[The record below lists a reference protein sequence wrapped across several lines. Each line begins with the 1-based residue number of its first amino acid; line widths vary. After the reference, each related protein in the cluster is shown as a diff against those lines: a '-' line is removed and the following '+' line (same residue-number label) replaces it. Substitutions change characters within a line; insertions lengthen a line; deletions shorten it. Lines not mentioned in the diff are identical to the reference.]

1 MEKVPFFE
9 FVARCNADGMLQMRA
24 SFADAIIDA
33 RRYRLYE
40 LNGAAR
46 YRELL
51 SIGYF
56 CEQICRDREAMSA
69 YVDVVDN
76 VMIDASLRLSKG
88 ARRRLYMQAADGLMR
103 LCCSPDEVVWESC
116 TQMCDRWRDEL

>member
-9 FVARCNADGMLQMRA
+9 FVARCNADGMLQVSA
-24 SFADAIIDA
+24 AFADTVISA
-33 RRYRLYE
+33 RRNRLYE
-40 LNGAAR
+40 LDGAAR

-76 VMIDASLRLSKG
+76 VMIDKCLRLATG

-103 LCCSPDEVVWESC
+103 LCCSPDEVVWEICS
-116 TQMCDRWRDEL
+116 QMCDRWQ